1 MRQGIGRSRPSWR
14 APEAR
19 VVRPELWLL
28 ATALVGML
36 LVEVW
41 QSSRMAELLMTFDQN
56 RTALDEAHARLDYV
70 RAEIDRRT
78 TRAELTPL
86 ADELGLAP
94 ADAQHVVVLP
104 AAYLA
109 AETGRRGRDGEPV
122 TLLAWAERAS
132 RALVPEAAA
141 RDRAGN

>member
-1 MRQGIGRSRPSWR
+1 MRQVEQRSRPSWR
-14 APEAR
+14 ASEAR
-19 VVRPELWLL
+19 AVRPELWLL
-28 ATALVGML
+28 AIGLVGML

-41 QSSRMAELLMTFDQN
+41 QSSRMAELLMAYDQN
-56 RTALDEAHARLDYV
+56 RTALSDAQARVDYV
-70 RAEIDRRT
+70 RAEAERRT

-109 AETGRRGRDGEPV
+109 AETGRRDRDDTSV
-122 TLLAWAERAS
+122 SMLAWAERAS
-132 RALVPEAAA
+132 RALVPEATA
-141 RDRAGN
+141 RDRGN